1 MKIIIF
7 FLLITGTASA
17 QTVTVSA
24 MNTAISKAIA
34 AQAKIQANTD
44 ALQDAR
50 ATNIEKKLNDT
61 IFFDK
66 KFLPVIGKTVTFS
79 LDSLAKYFKVPAP
92 VVDLTSI
99 NNSIATLNTSVTSL
113 NIRVTSLEQWRTVA
127 QGSLDKINTT
137 ISLLPPTPTKA
148 VSVSTSTTTTT
159 TTTTL
164 Q

>member
-44 ALQDAR
+44 GVQNTRLASVEKQD
-50 ATNIEKKLNDT
+50 TVY
-61 IFFDK
+61 FDK
-66 KFLPVIGKTVTFS
+66 RYFNVVGRNVNFNIDSVQKYIKFPSTS
-79 LDSLAKYFKVPAP
+79 
-92 VVDLTSI
+92 VDLTAI
-99 NNSIATLNTSVTSL
+99 NNSIATLNNSVTSL
-113 NIRVTSLEQWRTVA
+113 GIRVTSLEQWRTVA

-137 ISLLPPTPTKA
+137 ISLLPPIPTKA